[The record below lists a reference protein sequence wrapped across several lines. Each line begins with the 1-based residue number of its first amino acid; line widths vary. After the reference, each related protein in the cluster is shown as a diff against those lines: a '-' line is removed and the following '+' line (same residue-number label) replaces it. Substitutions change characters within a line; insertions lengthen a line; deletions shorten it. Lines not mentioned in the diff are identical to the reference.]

1 MLTNSADN
9 VHTNHDGTPREVEW
23 VFEGEKDRVPTYIA
37 YVKGKRTIIGPR
49 TILHDRKK
57 ALGYMFHRLD
67 EGLFVLVN
75 HNTQL
80 SRNVWSMGETSKEN
94 AKHCIGG
101 HGSSDTVKELIIR
114 RWDEGW
120 DMRIT
125 SLRVTSLL
133 LYQSR
138 NLGMAF
144 LQTIL
149 VGGKQS
155 TQ

>member
-1 MLTNSADN
+1 M
-9 VHTNHDGTPREVEW
+9 NHNGTPREVES
-23 VFEGEKDRVPTYIA
+23 VFGGENDCVPTYIA
-37 YVKGKRTIIGPR
+37 YEKGKRPILGSR
-49 TILHDRKK
+49 TILYDRKK
-57 ALGYMFHRLD
+57 ALGYMFHRLN
-67 EGLFVLVN
+67 EGLLVLVN

-114 RWDEGW
+114 RRDEGW

-125 SLRVTSLL
+125 SQRVTSLL

-144 LQTIL
+144 RQAIL
-149 VGGKQS
+149 VGGKQQS